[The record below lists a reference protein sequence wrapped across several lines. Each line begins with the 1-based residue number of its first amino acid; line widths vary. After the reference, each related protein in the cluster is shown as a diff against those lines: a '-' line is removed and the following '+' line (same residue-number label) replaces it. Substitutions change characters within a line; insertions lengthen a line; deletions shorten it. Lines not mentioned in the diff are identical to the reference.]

1 MTLPRGMPGFRGL
14 SHLSPAGDARMV
26 DVSAKAETAR
36 EAVARVTV
44 AMKPATLAPRA
55 LASSPRVTC
64 TGSRARPASSPPSG
78 RPT

>member
-26 DVSAKAETAR
+26 DVSAKAETVR

-44 AMKPATLAPRA
+44 AMKPATLAMPTSVPR
-55 LASSPRVTC
+55 R
-64 TGSRARPASSPPSG
+64 RAFIGAMNG
-78 RPT
+78 

>member
-26 DVSAKAETAR
+26 DVSAKAETVR

-44 AMKPATLAPRA
+44 AMNRPRSA
-55 LASSPRVTC
+55 AA
-64 TGSRARPASSPPSG
+64 ARPDRQG
-78 RPT
+78 